1 MSFARL
7 GLLAIA
13 ALAALPA
20 TAGAA
25 RVRDRGASTYDG
37 RWAVFAT
44 PERGNCDRTYSFPF
58 GIRGGSLFYIGSEPV
73 QVYGRVAPNG
83 SLRGALAYSGAQASV
98 AGRLSRTGYGSGRW
112 SSSGTLICAGRWSA
126 QKTS

>member
-7 GLLAIA
+7 GLLA
-13 ALAALPA
+13 LAALVAGPA
-20 TAGAA
+20 DAA
-25 RVRDRGASTYDG
+25 RLREGAGSPYDG

-58 GIRGGSLFYIGSEPV
+58 GIRGGSLSYIGSEPV
-73 QVYGRVAPNG
+73 QVSGRVAPNG
-83 SLRGALAYSGAQASV
+83 ALRGALAYSGAQASV
-98 AGRLSRTGYGSGRW
+98 TGRLSRTGYGSGRW
-112 SSSGTLICAGRWSA
+112 SSSGSLTCTGRWSA